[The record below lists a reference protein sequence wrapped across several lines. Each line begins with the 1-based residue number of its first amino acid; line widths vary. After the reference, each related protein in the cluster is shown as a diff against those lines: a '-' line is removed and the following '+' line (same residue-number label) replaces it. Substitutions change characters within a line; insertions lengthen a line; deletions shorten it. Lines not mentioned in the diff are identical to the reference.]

1 MTRLVSVAVL
11 IAVLTA
17 LVAGLGGWIGV
28 RIGLH
33 QAHAKAGLDEAVHR
47 ELHLTQAQDRLI
59 EVLEGGYGAQ
69 RRVLEAEMRAAN
81 ADLANAIAT
90 EHAYGPRAQHA
101 VQRFHQAMGALQED
115 TIKHVL
121 AMRAV
126 MTPQQARRFDILI
139 NNALKPHSA

>member
-1 MTRLVSVAVL
+1 MTRLVRVAVL

-33 QAHAKAGLDEAVHR
+33 QAHAKAGLDGLVHH
-47 ELHLTQAQDRLI
+47 ELHLTQMQDRQI
-59 EVLEGGYGAQ
+59 EALEAGYVVQ
-69 RRVLEAEMRAAN
+69 RRALEAEMRAAN
-81 ADLANAIAT
+81 GDLADAIAT
-90 EHAYGPRAQHA
+90 EHTYGPRAQQA
-101 VQRFHQAMGALQED
+101 VERFHRAMGALQED

-126 MTPQQARRFDILI
+126 MTPQQAKQFDVLI
-139 NNALKPHSA
+139 NKALKPPSA